1 MVQEDVIRVW
11 KKNDPCLMVLLYTNE
26 EEEEEEEIVGR
37 DEVGELWRREMTWNC
52 IYSAKI
58 QCKRRV
64 GGGVKWF

>member
-11 KKNDPCLMVLLYTNE
+11 KKNDPCLMVLLYTN